1 MTKRQ
6 IYKNITNLSKQEL
19 YERNN
24 KITYVKND
32 VMTTVIKRCRG
43 EKTGIRAIDG
53 FRKNSEKILK
63 FLDVQ
68 KMKLNQ
74 EQEKCLKNIIPLK
87 NILLGFMKL
96 ILVFIN
102 IMKKVHIDKN
112 GFKYIL
118 FKIDVYFNKFLL
130 AVEIDGKGNTDRD
143 LFFEEKRQ
151 EALEKKLGYKFI
163 RINTSKAKNGH
174 DLDYAV
180 GNIEAFTNEFKNKK
194 IKYLEDKIK

>member
-19 YERNN
+19 NERNN
-24 KITYVKND
+24 KITYAKND

-43 EKTGIRAIDG
+43 EKTDIRAIDG

-74 EQEKCLKNIIPLK
+74 EQEKCLKNIDPLK

-96 ILVFIN
+96 ILIFIN
-102 IMKKVHIDKN
+102 IMKKIHIDKN

-143 LFFEEKRQ
+143 LFFEEK
-151 EALEKKLGYKFI
+151 
-163 RINTSKAKNGH
+163 
-174 DLDYAV
+174 
-180 GNIEAFTNEFKNKK
+180 
-194 IKYLEDKIK
+194 

>member
-63 FLDVQ
+63 FLDV
-68 KMKLNQ
+68 
-74 EQEKCLKNIIPLK
+74 
-87 NILLGFMKL
+87 
-96 ILVFIN
+96 
-102 IMKKVHIDKN
+102 
-112 GFKYIL
+112 
-118 FKIDVYFNKFLL
+118 
-130 AVEIDGKGNTDRD
+130 
-143 LFFEEKRQ
+143 
-151 EALEKKLGYKFI
+151 
-163 RINTSKAKNGH
+163 
-174 DLDYAV
+174 
-180 GNIEAFTNEFKNKK
+180 
-194 IKYLEDKIK
+194 